1 MKEEKKVPPN
11 IFFFFLLSFF
21 FFSRIYSKF
30 EHFNNR
36 HTKKQALLDT
46 HSHAQLAHD
55 FTHHRAEEEEQR

>member
-30 EHFNNR
+30 EHFNNPR
-36 HTKKQALLDT
+36 KKQALLDT
-46 HSHAQLAHD
+46 HVHAQLAHD

>member
-30 EHFNNR
+30 EHFFNNP
-36 HTKKQALLDT
+36 HKKQALLET
-46 HSHAQLAHD
+46 HSHTPLAHD